1 MFKTFIEAFKDF
13 GRQKVLFKRFSMW
26 DLLVLDLLLLVM
38 LSAIMVIFRI
48 DWQYI
53 YQMFFVTSDGKANAV
68 GVTALISIV
77 VLVFNVWDSRRRLTA
92 DLVSKSRIDWMK
104 TVRQQIAIFVS
115 RINRYLYLKYEVSN
129 NGNVEL
135 LQEMSEV
142 RAQVREAY
150 YQIRLYIPKNESN
163 AEILGKVLDLYDEVQ
178 NYKGNS
184 EYSSSIGL
192 KSEDLISHS
201 SEYFKKEW
209 DRAKRGK

>member
-1 MFKTFIEAFKDF
+1 MINDVIEATK
-13 GRQKVLFKRFSMW
+13 RVAKQKILFKRFSFW
-26 DLLVLDLLLLVM
+26 DIFVFEMITLLIVSVV
-38 LSAIMVIFRI
+38 SVIFRI
-48 DWQYI
+48 NWKYI

-77 VLVFNVWDSRRRLTA
+77 VLVFNIWDSRRRMTA

-115 RINRYLYLKYEVSN
+115 RINRYLYLKYEVTN
-129 NGNVEL
+129 KGHKEL

-142 RAQVREAY
+142 RTQVREAY
-150 YQIRLYIPKNESN
+150 YEIRLYIPNNESN
-163 AEILGKVLDLYDEVQ
+163 AEILEKVADLYDEVEKYQ
-178 NYKGNS
+178 GNL
-184 EYSSSIGL
+184 EYASNIGL
-192 KSEDLISHS
+192 KSEILISHS